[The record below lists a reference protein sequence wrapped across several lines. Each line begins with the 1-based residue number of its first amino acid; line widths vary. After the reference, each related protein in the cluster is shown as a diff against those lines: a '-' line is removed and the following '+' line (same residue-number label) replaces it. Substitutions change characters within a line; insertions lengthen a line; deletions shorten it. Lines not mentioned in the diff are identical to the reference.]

1 MNLDLS
7 ALTLLQASAVL
18 AIVTL
23 LDVGSAYVLS
33 AIHGNFSLGVVAV
46 WLQSH
51 TLRRVFPIFA
61 LAVLGHGIPQLGIDP
76 LGPFWGMALAG
87 LAAYALET
95 IASIQSSFG
104 DTTPPT
110 DVTPTTNP

>member
-1 MNLDLS
+1 MDLDLTN
-7 ALTLLQASAVL
+7 LTLVQASIVL
-18 AIVTL
+18 AIVTA
-23 LDVGSAYVLS
+23 LDVASAYVL
-33 AIHGNFSLGVVAV
+33 AVVHGNFSLASVAL

-61 LAVLGHGIPQLGIDP
+61 LAVVGHGIPALDVPAI
-76 LGPFWGMALAG
+76 GPFWGLALAG

-95 IASIQSSFG
+95 VKSIQDSFA

-110 DVTPTTNP
+110 DTTPQPSA